1 MAKDICILFTEKEAT
16 ALFDY
21 VGSTFYH
28 EGGNLFSQ
36 VDLLSAYLKL
46 NQELSKENDNERE

>member
-1 MAKDICILFTEKEAT
+1 MKNIYVMFTEAEAN
-16 ALFDY
+16 ALFNY

-28 EGGNLFSQ
+28 EVGNLISQ

>member
-1 MAKDICILFTEKEAT
+1 MKNIYVMFTEAEAN
-16 ALFDY
+16 ALFNY

-28 EGGNLFSQ
+28 EGGNLISQ

-46 NQELSKENDNERE
+46 NEELSKEINDERK

>member
-1 MAKDICILFTEKEAT
+1 MKNIYVMFTEAEAN
-16 ALFDY
+16 ALFNY

-28 EGGNLFSQ
+28 EGGNLISQ

>member
-1 MAKDICILFTEKEAT
+1 MKNIYVMFTEAEAN
-16 ALFDY
+16 ALFNY

-28 EGGNLFSQ
+28 DSGNLVSQ